1 MDLTGKR
8 VLITAAGQGIGFT
21 TARLF
26 AAAGAEVIASDINL
40 ERLQGSAGIRALTL
54 NVTDPAAIAAA
65 AEAIGPIDVL
75 FNCAGV
81 VHSGSI
87 LDCSE
92 DQWAFA
98 LDLNVTAMYR
108 MIRAF
113 LPGMLARGKGSII
126 NMSSVASSVKGVPNR
141 FAYSASKA
149 AVIGLT
155 RSVAA
160 DYVTQGI
167 RCNAICPGTVES
179 PSLRQRIAEQ
189 AREQGAASKRCIRRS
204 SPVSRSGASAPPRK
218 SPNWRCIWP
227 LTPVHTPPARC
238 RSSTAAGA
246 TEGMGPQAVALA
258 ILSLGSARTPHVLR
272 VRSGSARCPH
282 PNCLRSRHLG
292 PIPPAYFERG
302 RHETFTLRA
311 TRARAPRHVGYAR
324 PPARF
329 VAAYC
334 RRGGAAL
341 LPASLAKLRA
351 LDSAT
356 LPLVEGQP
364 RIGAC
369 VGGIGKFICIGLNYA
384 DHAAETG
391 AAIPE
396 EPVVFNKWTS
406 AVIGPYDRVE
416 IPRGSQKTDWEV
428 ELGVVIGLGGRY
440 ISEADAMRHVA
451 GYCVINDV
459 SEREYQIERGGTWD
473 KGKGCD
479 TFGPIGPWLVTADEI
494 ADPHSLNLWLE
505 VDGKRY
511 QDGNTSTMIF
521 RIPQI
526 VSYLSRFMSLQPGD
540 VISTGTPP
548 GVGMGQ
554 KPQPIYLRAGQTMR
568 LGIEGLG
575 EQRQQTVQ
583 A

>member
-1 MDLTGKR
+1 MKLLR
-8 VLITAAGQGIGFT
+8 YGQPGQ
-21 TARLF
+21 
-26 AAAGAEVIASDINL
+26 
-40 ERLQGSAGIRALTL
+40 ER
-54 NVTDPAAIAAA
+54 
-65 AEAIGPIDVL
+65 
-75 FNCAGV
+75 
-81 VHSGSI
+81 
-87 LDCSE
+87 
-92 DQWAFA
+92 
-98 LDLNVTAMYR
+98 
-108 MIRAF
+108 
-113 LPGMLARGKGSII
+113 PGMLDAQGRLRDLSQHI
-126 NMSSVASSVKGVPNR
+126 
-141 FAYSASKA
+141 
-149 AVIGLT
+149 
-155 RSVAA
+155 A
-160 DYVTQGI
+160 DV
-167 RCNAICPGTVES
+167 
-179 PSLRQRIAEQ
+179 
-189 AREQGAASKRCIRRS
+189 
-204 SPVSRSGASAPPRK
+204 
-218 SPNWRCIWP
+218 
-227 LTPVHTPPARC
+227 
-238 RSSTAAGA
+238 
-246 TEGMGPQAVALA
+246 
-258 ILSLGSARTPHVLR
+258 
-272 VRSGSARCPH
+272 
-282 PNCLRSRHLG
+282 
-292 PIPPAYFERG
+292 
-302 RHETFTLRA
+302 
-311 TRARAPRHVGYAR
+311 
-324 PPARF
+324 
-329 VAAYC
+329 
-334 RRGGAAL
+334 GGAAL

-351 LDSAT
+351 LDSAA

-364 RIGAC
+364 RLGAC

-406 AVIGPYDRVE
+406 AVVGPYDQVE

-428 ELGVVIGLGGRY
+428 ELGVVIGQGGRY

-568 LGIEGLG
+568 LGIKGLG